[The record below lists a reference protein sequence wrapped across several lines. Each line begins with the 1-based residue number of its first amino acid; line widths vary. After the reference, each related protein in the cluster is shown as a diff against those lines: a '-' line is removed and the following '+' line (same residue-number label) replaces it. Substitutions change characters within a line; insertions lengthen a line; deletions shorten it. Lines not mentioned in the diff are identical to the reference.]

1 MKKMFFSS
9 IKCIFSGKK
18 TIFSSKGKLK
28 LLFSLILND
37 KKSRLILLISLVL
50 GVLSAV
56 FNILLPLIIGS
67 SIDTMLK
74 ADASLFL
81 SSIKRII
88 AVLFLFAASSFG
100 FSCLM
105 NELSYRAVFD
115 LRNSLYKKL
124 NSMKI
129 SRLDK
134 FNAGEIS
141 ARLTQDSDQV
151 LNGLVVGLPRLV
163 NGLVSIVGVIAVLFY
178 LNALSA
184 LVVLVLTP
192 LSIIVAKK
200 ITLASHVHFM
210 NQAKELGNLSA
221 FASEHIKNMDMLKL
235 SSYSEKSKA
244 SFEKINENYRKAGF
258 KAQIYASFVNP
269 LTRFVNH
276 GVYIAV
282 GLTGGLV
289 ALYSGLS
296 IGGISAVLSY
306 ANKYTLPFNEISS
319 VIHQLQLA
327 SVSLSRLECFLNE
340 ENEEGGAAFIESE
353 KGDISFENVGFS
365 YQEGVKIIDDL
376 NIDIRSGEKL
386 AIVGKTGAGK
396 TSLINLILRF
406 YDCSSGR
413 ILLDSRDIRDLE
425 LSCLRKAFSMVLQDS
440 WVFSGTILDNI
451 AIGAK
456 NASLDEVK
464 NAARLAHAD
473 GFIARLSK
481 GYQSVIEES
490 LNLSKGQVQLICLAR
505 LLLSK
510 APILILDEA
519 TSAVDTRT
527 EAFVS
532 EALDKFSR
540 GRTSIVIAHRLST
553 IKNADRIILLDN
565 GRLVEMGR
573 HEELLNK
580 KGAYYRLYKS
590 QFE

>member
-1 MKKMFFSS
+1 MVKINKIICIS
-9 IKCIFSGKK
+9 ILIF
-18 TIFSSKGKLK
+18 
-28 LLFSLILND
+28 
-37 KKSRLILLISLVL
+37 LISSCSKLDVARL
-50 GVLSAV
+50 NFLSGYIAWKQNDWNKAASK
-56 FNILLPLIIGS
+56 FFKSMDLSEELKDGKIKDYSDFAIGS
-67 SIDTMLK
+67 IYLMQNE
-74 ADASLFL
+74 DAS
-81 SSIKRII
+81 
-88 AVLFLFAASSFG
+88 
-100 FSCLM
+100 
-105 NELSYRAVFD
+105 
-115 LRNSLYKKL
+115 
-124 NSMKI
+124 
-129 SRLDK
+129 
-134 FNAGEIS
+134 
-141 ARLTQDSDQV
+141 
-151 LNGLVVGLPRLV
+151 
-163 NGLVSIVGVIAVLFY
+163 
-178 LNALSA
+178 ALSR
-184 LVVLVLTP
+184 
-192 LSIIVAKK
+192 
-200 ITLASHVHFM
+200 
-210 NQAKELGNLSA
+210 
-221 FASEHIKNMDMLKL
+221 
-235 SSYSEKSKA
+235 
-244 SFEKINENYRKAGF
+244 FEKINENYRKAGF

-306 ANKYTLPFNEISS
+306 ANKYTMPFNEISS

-340 ENEEGGAAFIESE
+340 EDEKGGAVSFESE
-353 KGDISFENVGFS
+353 KGNISFENVGFS
-365 YQEGVKIIDDL
+365 YQEGVKIIDDF

-413 ILLDSRDIRDLE
+413 ILLDSRDINDLE
-425 LSCLRKAFSMVLQDS
+425 LGCLRKAFSMVLQDS
-440 WVFSGTILDNI
+440 WVFSGTIFDNI

-473 GFIARLSK
+473 SFIARLNK

-532 EALDKFSR
+532 EALDEFSR

-565 GRLVEMGR
+565 GRFVEMGR